1 MPALQRLRCD
11 EEAGPSVAWE
21 YAADG
26 GEQSAVGGFQLGPG
40 GLPLED
46 DELMAQHQ
54 DLQVLGGVTSS
65 KQREE
70 LDGAA
75 KREVDE
81 SGQHVN
87 SLRGGCG
94 ELAGRYRNQH
104 PNPQLTRH
112 VTVSAPYARS
122 GSTPPRRPAWPSS
135 THPAATASRSAPES
149 GRPAASSI
157 PRRCSAPTPGWLTS
171 KP

>member
-11 EEAGPSVAWE
+11 EEAGPTVAWE
-21 YAADG
+21 NAADG

-40 GLPLED
+40 GLPSED

-65 KQREE
+65 EQREE

-75 KREVDE
+75 EREVDE
-81 SGQHVN
+81 PGQHVN

-112 VTVSAPYARS
+112 VTVSHPTGSVPGAMAPL
-122 GSTPPRRPAWPSS
+122 G
-135 THPAATASRSAPES
+135 
-149 GRPAASSI
+149 I
-157 PRRCSAPTPGWLTS
+157 
-171 KP
+171 